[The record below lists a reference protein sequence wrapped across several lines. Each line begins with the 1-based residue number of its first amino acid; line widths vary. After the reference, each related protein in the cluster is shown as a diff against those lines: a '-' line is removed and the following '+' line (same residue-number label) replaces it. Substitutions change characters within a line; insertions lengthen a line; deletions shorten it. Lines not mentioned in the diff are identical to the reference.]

1 MKDFSGVNIGHIIA
15 CHDLHQEEYA
25 PCLGWP
31 GGAGAWLQCSLT
43 GDPLGYWKSYRGF
56 LDL

>member
-1 MKDFSGVNIGHIIA
+1 MKDFPGVNIGHIIA
-15 CHDLHQEEYA
+15 CHDLHQEEYT

-31 GGAGAWLQCSLT
+31 GGAGAWLQCSFP
-43 GDPLGYWKSYRGF
+43 GDPLGYWKSERGI